1 MIAAGRA
8 AVWLLMVWGIVLPG
22 MILGDDNILG
32 FAPEALRNNGKL
44 VICGGG
50 EAADDIYDEFIRL
63 AGGKKARI
71 VLISSAFPYESKQA
85 IEERFLGWKQYKLA
99 SFNILDADNREE
111 ANDDD
116 FLRPLEK
123 ATGVWFSGGDQNRLS
138 DRYNGTKTE
147 LAMRR
152 VVERGGVV
160 GGTSAGAAFQSQV
173 MIKNGRTN
181 DTVITDG
188 LGLVQRAVIDQH
200 FTQRGRH
207 TRLLDVLD
215 KRPELIG
222 IGVDE
227 CTALIVQ
234 GNNLRVIGEGKV
246 TVFLTPDE
254 DESIKIYRLR
264 HDEEANLVA
273 IHADM
278 ADGTPRLELRKV
290 KRVETPAVAAT
301 PATTDMQ

>member
-1 MIAAGRA
+1 MSAAGKCA
-8 AVWLLMVWGIVLPG
+8 MWLSLMASVLMPGILPAQ
-22 MILGDDNILG
+22 DNVLG
-32 FAPEALRNNGKL
+32 FAPDALRNQGKL

-50 EAADDIYDEFIRL
+50 EAADEIYDEFVRL

-99 SFNILDADNREE
+99 SFHILDADDRAE

-147 LAMRR
+147 LAIRR

-173 MIKNGRTN
+173 MIKYGRTN
-181 DTVITDG
+181 DTAVTDG

-227 CTALIVQ
+227 CTALVVQ
-234 GNNLRVIGEGKV
+234 GNHLRAIGEGRV
-246 TVFLTPDE
+246 TIFLTPDE

-264 HDEEANLVA
+264 HDEEADFVA
-273 IHADM
+273 IQTDM
-278 ADGTPRLELRKV
+278 ADGTPRVELRKV
-290 KRVETPAVAAT
+290 KRTDSPSVATAVSAEE
-301 PATTDMQ
+301 MK